1 MKITKKFIAVNI
13 CIVLILLSAAIYIIS
28 VGNHYT
34 LHTNFYSYRSP
45 NVKVDFSSSGVLE
58 LEGYRMENGEL
69 VIDLNAVGQGKTNM
83 SIFWNFGEGTETIE
97 NLGHKFSV
105 NSLGM
110 IFEVTSGN
118 FNFNGYNVAVIAIL
132 ALLTI
137 TEIIMLLKF
146 HNFRKNGNFCYPMI
160 VCGGI
165 GIYVMIILMYI
176 IYKMLNNVMNSF
188 ANFLYFVTETGTMLL
203 IALLPIMLLISIL
216 LAISNIWLIFHEGYR
231 LVNMLGIVFAF
242 LWAAGV
248 ILSLE
253 LYEITRLLNID
264 KYIDVSFV
272 KDILTY
278 IVGYIECVFL
288 STIVCSY
295 LSTRYKPHYN
305 KDYII
310 ILGCAIR
317 KDGSPTPILRGRIDR
332 ALQFEREQYE
342 KSGKHAK
349 FVPSGG
355 QGGDEVVSE
364 AESMKRY
371 LIEQGIPEN
380 QILKEDKSVNT
391 YQNMEFSKK
400 VIENDTDNIENAKI
414 AFSTTNYHVFRG
426 YILAKKIG
434 MKVRGLSA
442 KTKLYFFPNAF
453 LREFIGLLWDQR
465 KKHLIFLTVSIIFLS
480 VLYIIVQY

>member
-28 VGNHYT
+28 IGDHYT
-34 LHTNFYSYRSP
+34 FHTNNYCDTVP
-45 NVKVDFSSSGVLE
+45 NVTVTFSSPSVLE
-58 LEGYRMENGEL
+58 TEDYRIENGEF
-69 VIDLNAVGQGKTNM
+69 VIDLKAVGQGKTNM

-253 LYEITRLLNID
+253 LYEITRLLNIN

-295 LSTRYKPHYN
+295 LSTR
-305 KDYII
+305 
-310 ILGCAIR
+310 
-317 KDGSPTPILRGRIDR
+317 DR

-371 LIEQGIPEN
+371 LIEQGVPEN

-400 VIENDTDNIENAKI
+400 VIENDADDMENAKI

-480 VLYIIVQY
+480 ILYIIVRY

>member
-34 LHTNFYSYRSP
+34 LHTNVYSDMSP
-45 NVKVDFSSSGVLE
+45 NVKVDFSSSGALE
-58 LEGYRMENGEL
+58 MEGYRMENGEL

-83 SIFWNFGEGTETIE
+83 SIFWNFGEGTETIK
-97 NLGHKFSV
+97 NLGRKFSV

-371 LIEQGIPEN
+371 LIEQGVPEN

-391 YQNMEFSKK
+391 CQDMEFSKK
-400 VIENDTDNIENAKI
+400 VIENDADDMGNAKI

-480 VLYIIVQY
+480 VLYIIV

>member
-28 VGNHYT
+28 IGDHYT
-34 LHTNFYSYRSP
+34 FHTNNYCDTVP
-45 NVKVDFSSSGVLE
+45 NVTVTFSSPSVLE
-58 LEGYRMENGEL
+58 TEDYRIENGEF
-69 VIDLNAVGQGKTNM
+69 VIDLKAVGQGKTNM
-83 SIFWNFGEGTETIE
+83 SIFWDFDEDGEAFVDTR
-97 NLGHKFSV
+97 HKFSV

-248 ILSLE
+248 ILSL
-253 LYEITRLLNID
+253 
-264 KYIDVSFV
+264 
-272 KDILTY
+272 
-278 IVGYIECVFL
+278 
-288 STIVCSY
+288 
-295 LSTRYKPHYN
+295 
-305 KDYII
+305 
-310 ILGCAIR
+310 
-317 KDGSPTPILRGRIDR
+317 
-332 ALQFEREQYE
+332 
-342 KSGKHAK
+342 
-349 FVPSGG
+349 
-355 QGGDEVVSE
+355 
-364 AESMKRY
+364 
-371 LIEQGIPEN
+371 
-380 QILKEDKSVNT
+380 
-391 YQNMEFSKK
+391 
-400 VIENDTDNIENAKI
+400 
-414 AFSTTNYHVFRG
+414 
-426 YILAKKIG
+426 
-434 MKVRGLSA
+434 
-442 KTKLYFFPNAF
+442 
-453 LREFIGLLWDQR
+453 
-465 KKHLIFLTVSIIFLS
+465 
-480 VLYIIVQY
+480 